1 MKTVIVSKEDKGID
15 VDIAVWV
22 ASTYLQSLGTEPIFY
37 ELEPGEDFSFDYYYD
52 MVAAY
57 MIGDCLS
64 SNNIKQLISSK
75 HIIHSISNALNTL
88 SVLDNTLPIKLY
100 PVPSSLSNRL
110 YVKLDVT
117 SNLSSL
123 AWNYFKQT
131 EVPEFISD
139 LDSTINLANQLG
151 ASHIFYQQL
160 LDGDISTSKADYN
173 EVIKLPEIE
182 DNEFK
187 RRRL

>member
-1 MKTVIVSKEDKGID
+1 MKTVIVSREDKDID
-15 VDIAVWV
+15 ADIAVWV
-22 ASTYLQSLGTEPIFY
+22 ASTYLQSVGTEPIFY

-52 MVAAY
+52 LVAAY

-75 HIIHSISNALNTL
+75 HIVHSISNALNTL
-88 SVLDNTLPIKLY
+88 SVLDDTLPIKLY

-123 AWNYFKQT
+123 AWSYFKQST
-131 EVPEFISD
+131 VPEFITD
-139 LDSTINLANQLG
+139 LDPTVKLANRLG

-160 LDGDISTSKADYN
+160 LEGDISSSNDDYN
-173 EVIKLPEIE
+173 VIINLPEIE
-182 DNEFK
+182 NEFK
-187 RRRL
+187 RCRL